1 MIQVRIDSLMVSF
14 APMPSIV
21 TLTPVSKSQDKE
33 GIKFSQSILPIW
45 VGPTEATA
53 IAAAVEGKKS
63 GRPLTHTLMNDLV
76 ESAGA
81 EIARIIIDRVE
92 GSTFYSS
99 IIIAHKDGN
108 FSAVDARPSDAI
120 TLAVRANVPLF
131 VDDEVMKLAAAPA
144 SMAPGAEGQIEMEEF
159 HKFIETVSPEDFSS

>member
-21 TLTPVSKSQDKE
+21 TLCPLNKSVEKE
-33 GIKFSQSILPIW
+33 ELKTQQSILPIW

-63 GRPLTHTLMNDLV
+63 SRPLTHTLINDLV
-76 ESAGA
+76 KSAGA
-81 EIARIIIDRVE
+81 KIARVIIDRVD

-99 IIIAHKDGN
+99 IVIAHKDGN

-120 TLAVRANVPLF
+120 ALAVRADVPLF
-131 VDDEVMKLAAAPA
+131 VEDEVMKIAAAPA
-144 SMAPGAEGQIEMEEF
+144 SMAPGADEQIEMEEF
-159 HKFIETVSPEDFSS
+159 HKFIETVSPEDFSA